1 MAEALAALSHTALHD
16 AAALILVIGGAAFL
30 LLAFR
35 GRRALVLAGEAPTAA
50 RVAVAGSNLAG
61 RVRPLAAI
69 LASLSAGAAA
79 IHLAAA
85 PHHVRE
91 LGDLG
96 AGFLVAAVFQAAWAK
111 LWLAGPSPRLALV
124 GLVGNGAIVAGWALT
139 RTLGLGVIGLGAASE
154 PIGLP
159 DGAAT
164 VFELLLLIGLLC
176 FRTGLGGIVGR
187 LRAVRELAPIA
198 VVPVVGLVIVVA
210 SLSVAAIAMGLDHGL
225 PAGVALPS
233 GHGGTH

>member
-1 MAEALAALSHTALHD
+1 MAEAMATLPHATLHD
-16 AAALILVIGGAAFL
+16 AAALVLVIGGAAFVL
-30 LLAFR
+30 MAFR
-35 GRRALVLAGEAPTAA
+35 ARRALALQGAGAGVAPQGVV
-50 RVAVAGSNLAG
+50 RHHLEGS
-61 RVRPLAAI
+61 VRPLAAI
-69 LASLSAGAAA
+69 LAGLSAGAAA

-85 PHHVRE
+85 PHHFRE

-96 AGFLVAAVFQAAWAK
+96 AGFLVAAVFQAAWAR

-124 GLVGNGAIVAGWALT
+124 GLIGNGAILAGWAMS
-139 RTLGLGVIGLGAASE
+139 RTLGLGVLGLGAAPE

-164 VFELLLLIGLLC
+164 VFEVLLLIGLLGV
-176 FRTGLGGIVGR
+176 RTGLGGIVGR
-187 LRAVRELAPIA
+187 LRAVRELAPIT

-225 PAGVALPS
+225 PEGVTLPE
-233 GHGGTH
+233 GHGGH